1 MQSNLARRS
10 FVLFA
15 AGVAISI
22 GLGAV
27 PANASEVSGSQSG
40 RWTLTGS
47 PYIAL
52 GDVIVPKGQA
62 LTIEPGVVVKFLD
75 NYGLRVE
82 GTLTAIGRPAD
93 RIVFT
98 SVNDGEFDTS
108 ARPPRSSPSPKDWKG
123 LEFTGADAQASRREH
138 CILRYSDKV
147 IIAKFSK
154 PGLKR
159 MIITDCGAQT
169 FVVDGKTIPVQDGIE
184 ADYSEAAENNAV
196 AQSSATNGSSNAAS
210 TPAAPADELSF
221 RELNVSP
228 ADRTVDRVENT
239 PEALS
244 ANVVAALMIK
254 LLVFEKNISGAGD
267 LSVYVLGAPHIA
279 EELRKTVGKNLGGA
293 IVRAVLEGEE
303 LPKTKPG
310 VLYVGSAA
318 KAEEAK
324 RYCRSNRILSV
335 TGIEQLVYDG
345 ITLGLGLGNDGRP
358 KVLLNLSASAA
369 EGLYWNADIMKIAKT
384 IK

>member
-1 MQSNLARRS
+1 MQSNLVRRS
-10 FVLFA
+10 FMLFVTC
-15 AGVAISI
+15 VAIGI
-22 GLGAV
+22 GLPGAT
-27 PANASEVSGSQSG
+27 ANATDVSGSQSG
-40 RWTLTGS
+40 RWTLAGS
-47 PYIAL
+47 PYIVI
-52 GDVIVPKGQA
+52 GDAIIPKGQT
-62 LTIEPGVVVKFLD
+62 LTIEAGVVVKFLG

-82 GTLTAIGRPAD
+82 GTLAAIGRPGD

-108 ARPPRSSPSPKDWKG
+108 ARPPRLSPSSKDWKG
-123 LEFTGADAQASRREH
+123 LEFAGADAQASRLEH
-138 CILRYSDKV
+138 CILRYSDKA

-159 MIITDCGAQT
+159 IIITDCGAQT

-184 ADYSEAAENNAV
+184 ADYSDTAESSAL
-196 AQSSATNGSSNAAS
+196 AQSSVSNGSSAAA
-210 TPAAPADELSF
+210 PAPADELSF
-221 RELNVSP
+221 RELNVSS

-239 PEALS
+239 SEALS

-254 LLVFEKNISGAGD
+254 LLAFEKNLSGAGD
-267 LSVYVLGAPHIA
+267 LSIYVLGAPHIA
-279 EELRKTVGKNLGGA
+279 EELRKTIGKNVGGA
-293 IVRAVLEGEE
+293 IVRAVLEGQE

-310 VLYVGSAA
+310 VLYLGSAA
-318 KAEEAK
+318 KAEEAR

-335 TGIEQLVYDG
+335 TGIEQLAYDG
-345 ITLGLGLGNDGRP
+345 VTLGLGLGNDGRP

-384 IK
+384 LK